1 LKNLLQWVKSNK
13 QSAYTVAILLML
25 LPTIPLYFAAQAT
38 SIPGVLIWLGM
49 ILAGNLLALFIR

>member
-1 LKNLLQWVKSNK
+1 VKSNK